1 MTAKRES
8 IKTVRVEHG
17 SNVTETFTIKGE
29 EDTADILR
37 AALAIVEAP
46 KHEVKAVDKVS
57 TELLEEQTEISVEEA
72 TRTLEKALENSNV
85 GVDVSRLKEALL
97 LVSHSEGRR
106 FSGRETGEKL
116 QRLFDKTDRVSTD
129 E

>member
-1 MTAKRES
+1 MTGKRES

-17 SNVTETFTIKGE
+17 NNVTETFTVKDE

-46 KHEVKAVDKVS
+46 KHDVKAVNKMS
-57 TELLEEQTEISVEEA
+57 AELREEQAEISVEEA
-72 TRTLEKALENSNV
+72 AHTLEKALENSNV
-85 GVDVSRLKEALL
+85 DVDVSQLKEALL

-106 FSGRETGEKL
+106 FSGREAGEKL
-116 QRLFDKTDRVSTD
+116 QRLFAEIDGGGR
-129 E
+129 